1 MTIFRIGTDDAEYL
15 EKYFQP
21 TFSQNDLMNNKVGRA
36 YMKLLVNN
44 QPSPAFAMTTDWP
57 MISSMPRD
65 AELGERIKE
74 MSKQR
79 YGRNRFIVEQEI
91 NAKGNT

>member
-1 MTIFRIGTDDAEYL
+1 MTIFRVGTDDAGYL
-15 EKYFQP
+15 EKYFEP
-21 TFSQNDLMNNKVGRA
+21 TFTQNDLMNNKVGRA

-57 MISSMPRD
+57 MISGMPRSQEIGD
-65 AELGERIKE
+65 KIKE
-74 MSKQR
+74 LSRQK

-91 NAKGNT
+91 KSRSNI